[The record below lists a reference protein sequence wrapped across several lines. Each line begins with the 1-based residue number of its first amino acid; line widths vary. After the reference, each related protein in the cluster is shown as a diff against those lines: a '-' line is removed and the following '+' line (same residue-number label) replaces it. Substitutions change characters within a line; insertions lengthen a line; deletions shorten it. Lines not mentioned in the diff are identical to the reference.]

1 MNDDLSLIY
10 GRYFEEVSQAFNAIR
25 DNFIGDDS
33 SDSAGST
40 DSGGSAGS
48 SDFPSQ
54 VSDFFNS
61 LIQSQLEP
69 EPQPQPQPQP
79 EPMPGYGYG
88 YDYGY
93 YGGGEVV
100 VETKPRICTKDMFR
114 CPDGSLVSRDE
125 NCNFRPCPEPQ
136 QSPRIYRRGIPGF
149 LIPTPNGGTEW
160 VPEFGYGWN
169 KYGVW
174 APKLTENSFLEEDY
188 GYGGE
193 EVVVA
198 TPEPV
203 IPISQLPEYNPNQR
217 LIVKIVFLPGTLLSA
232 EEAHNTF
239 WVGSNADAFYDSF
252 AYYGRP
258 GELHLLENDDPNRW
272 SLVFMVMPNKIQG
285 VYDFVKSR
293 VASSDMQGSRVY
305 MEIIPTPPRNIV
317 SQAGKRCTKAMG
329 IVNDPITGLGRPY
342 NDGCARN
349 QILAETDL
357 DPEEWIRVEEEW
369 GINVVMNVLH
379 IDAKGFLI
387 PESEY
392 LNPIM

>member
-1 MNDDLSLIY
+1 MENDLSLIY
-10 GRYFEEVSQAFNAIR
+10 GRYFEQVSQAFNAIR
-25 DNFIGDDS
+25 DDFRGD
-33 SDSAGST
+33 DSAGST
-40 DSGGSAGS
+40 DS

-54 VSDFFNS
+54 VRDFFNS

-69 EPQPQPQPQP
+69 EPQPQPQP
-79 EPMPGYGYG
+79 EPMPGYGYGYDYG

-149 LIPTPNGGTEW
+149 LIPTPGGGTEW

-198 TPEPV
+198 MSEPEP
-203 IPISQLPEYNPNQR
+203 IQELPTATNFLPFGDPLQLTNLPYNENGRCNFRVLNSDYFYQGAPSFTYQATDSLRNFITTPLTPPEYQ
-217 LIVKIVFLPGTLLSA
+217 G
-232 EEAHNTF
+232 
-239 WVGSNADAFYDSF
+239 D
-252 AYYGRP
+252 
-258 GELHLLENDDPNRW
+258 
-272 SLVFMVMPNKIQG
+272 G
-285 VYDFVKSR
+285 VYTLRDSDEVYFSNRYTGTDQFPLNGWEAGNYIVEGDYVKSNCPADITVPIFEKDNPFR
-293 VASSDMQGSRVY
+293 
-305 MEIIPTPPRNIV
+305 IV
-317 SQAGKRCTKAMG
+317 SPGMIRNL
-329 IVNDPITGLGRPY
+329 IDPSKL
-342 NDGCARN
+342 
-349 QILAETDL
+349 
-357 DPEEWIRVEEEW
+357 
-369 GINVVMNVLH
+369 
-379 IDAKGFLI
+379 
-387 PESEY
+387 
-392 LNPIM
+392 